1 MAALGIQLNI
11 TDRTGA
17 THATSVTIIDMVML
31 DRENTGTVG
40 TVTATARASIFTTGA
55 NMKGFKSPIEQFM
68 FEFTYA
74 TPCPCN
80 GLTPCS
86 EEAPCPEG
94 CTCSGSVCVNVEAAL
109 SCKDAW
115 DQALVTCK
123 TLTAQTHLDGEATA
137 YNYTTGTYVTVT

>member
-17 THATSVTIIDMVML
+17 IHATSVTIIDMVML

-55 NMKGFKSPIEQFM
+55 NMKGFKNPIEQFM

-74 TPCPCN
+74 TP
-80 GLTPCS
+80 
-86 EEAPCPEG
+86 
-94 CTCSGSVCVNVEAAL
+94 
-109 SCKDAW
+109 
-115 DQALVTCK
+115 
-123 TLTAQTHLDGEATA
+123 
-137 YNYTTGTYVTVT
+137 